1 MNPEREY
8 SNLPLLRQNG
18 NQRTP
23 PPPLRICQRLPGC
36 IAGRRPVPVR
46 PVAGRAEEIA
56 RRYTDKVF
64 PVNYHNEGM
73 ARNTGLEHASGDW
86 VLWIDDDDYWLHEF
100 VLQQI
105 SEQLTDWLDVLCFGF
120 VFKGV
125 GYAPPKGNKGK
136 HWIAVWNKCYRRTFI
151 DGIRFGE
158 EVPCDVAWTN
168 KVLQKFPALRDWDM
182 PIYYYEYM
190 RPGSTTWKMYKGEIP

>member
-1 MNPEREY
+1 MKFSVIIPAHNAEKHVWAALE
-8 SNLPLLRQNG
+8 SVKRQSYTDYELIVVCDACEDG
-18 NQRTP
+18 T
-23 PPPLRICQRLPGC
+23 
-36 IAGRRPVPVR
+36 
-46 PVAGRAEEIA
+46 EELA

-64 PVNYHNEGM
+64 SVDYHNEGKT
-73 ARNTGLEHASGDW
+73 RNFGLDHASGDW

-105 SEQLTDWLDVLCFGF
+105 SEQLADWIDVLCFGF

-125 GYAPPKGNKGK
+125 GYAPPNGNRGQ

-158 EVPCDVAWTN
+158 EFPCDVAWTS
-168 KVLQKFPALRDWDM
+168 KVLQKRPALRNWDM

-190 RPGSTTWKMYKGEIP
+190 RPGSATWKKHKGEIS